1 MGEYML
7 TSLAGLTSLLLLSR
21 AEILQTFLQ
30 LLADLSRDL
39 LAPRVSPR
47 KIFGRPFSTLN
58 PKRAC
63 KNASLDCMYDR
74 KKLYIYK
81 KHLKFPIFGT

>member
-39 LAPRVSPR
+39 LVEFFR
-47 KIFGRPFSTLN
+47 FGPLALYSQPDHRDDVLPETAETSVFH
-58 PKRAC
+58 
-63 KNASLDCMYDR
+63 CMQRNYC
-74 KKLYIYK
+74 
-81 KHLKFPIFGT
+81 